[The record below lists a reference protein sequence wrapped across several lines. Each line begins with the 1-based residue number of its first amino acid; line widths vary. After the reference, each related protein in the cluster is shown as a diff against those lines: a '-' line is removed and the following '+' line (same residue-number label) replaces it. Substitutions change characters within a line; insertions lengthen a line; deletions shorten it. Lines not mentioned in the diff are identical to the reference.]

1 MRDQRSDTRPILAP
15 PAARVLVVLLASAAA
30 GDSAALESASPAEPA
45 RQRAVFVCRDGGV
58 PVFADRPCSS
68 ALQPRT
74 LAVDVPAPGAV
85 PSTTPPAPR
94 ATTRPR
100 PQPDGRGG
108 TGRTAETR
116 CTTLQRQL
124 DDLDDRMRAGYSS
137 REAARLWN
145 RWREL
150 KGRLHAERC

>member
-1 MRDQRSDTRPILAP
+1 MRVQRRDTRPILP
-15 PAARVLVVLLASAAA
+15 LQAARLLAVVLATAVA
-30 GDSAALESASPAEPA
+30 GDSAAIESASPAEPG
-45 RQRAVFVCRDGGV
+45 RQRAVFVCRDAGV
-58 PVFADRPCSS
+58 PVFSDRPCGP
-68 ALQPRT
+68 AQQPRT
-74 LAVDVPAPGAV
+74 LSVDAPTAGAV
-85 PSTTPPAPR
+85 PGTAPPPPR

-116 CTTLQRQL
+116 CTSLQRQL

-137 REAARLWN
+137 RDAARLWS

-150 KGRLHAERC
+150 KGRLRTERC